1 MLNLLKRNC
10 FIVILILLKS
20 KNQLKKQEVFMAKSV
35 SVHVKCPFCKKSLM
49 DSEKQLHGYPA
60 IKLNIQI
67 EKTRG
72 IIHFCSIYDCYD
84 HECNIDLSGVE
95 VAEFSCP
102 HCNQLLNT
110 AEKCDVCEASMVS
123 FNLDMG
129 GKVAI
134 CSRQG
139 CKKHYVAFEN
149 LHDAV
154 KRFYD
159 EYGF

>member
-1 MLNLLKRNC
+1 M
-10 FIVILILLKS
+10 S
-20 KNQLKKQEVFMAKSV
+20 KNV
-35 SVHVKCPFCKKSLM
+35 SVQVKCPFCKKSLM
-49 DSEKQLHGYPA
+49 DSDNMLHGYPA
-60 IKLNIQI
+60 IKLNIQLD
-67 EKTRG
+67 KNRG
-72 IIHFCSIYDCYD
+72 VIHLCSIYDCYD
-84 HECNIDLSGVE
+84 HVSNIDISGDKI
-95 VAEFSCP
+95 AEFSCP

-110 AEKCDVCEASMVS
+110 NEACDICGASMVS

-134 CSRQG
+134 CSRHG

-149 LHDAV
+149 LQDAV